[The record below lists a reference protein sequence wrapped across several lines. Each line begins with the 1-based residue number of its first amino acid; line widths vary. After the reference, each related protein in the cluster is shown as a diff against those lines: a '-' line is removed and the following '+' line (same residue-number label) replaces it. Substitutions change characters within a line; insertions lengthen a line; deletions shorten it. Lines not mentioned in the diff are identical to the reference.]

1 MSGGMR
7 KSYETALTTVG
18 VTGVHIASAPKSG
31 AVILKEL
38 FSHHDIRCLALV
50 DYPQTCALGWDAP
63 NLVGV
68 CHVPQGIMGT
78 GPFVSRLLEIHRET
92 FLHIVIPCDD
102 EDVAALA
109 SGASELADY
118 GIDTL
123 LPMPNS
129 VEAVKKANFQ
139 KTLEKIGI
147 HVPRQQTI
155 WNLEELNEISIGL
168 PLIVKGRLIHAYLAR
183 SYTEVRAFAAK
194 LFDVWGEPVVLQ
206 EYIRGAE
213 FSVTAVAD
221 RNSSLVGACAIR
233 KVGIS
238 EQGKTWMAVTVS
250 PDAFI
255 PFIEGLLKE
264 LHWIG
269 PLEME
274 FIVNAD
280 DSSPVAIEIN
290 PRFPAWVPVARY
302 AGADLVKLVVEIC
315 KGEANSTLIAEPGM
329 CFART
334 YHTGIFAMER
344 LAKLHT
350 HQKYIVEHRGDRK
363 NNDLGRKK

>member
-1 MSGGMR
+1 MSR
-7 KSYETALTTVG
+7 DIRNSYQPALTTVG

-38 FSHHDIRCLALV
+38 FSHYDIQCLALV

-68 CHVPQGIMGT
+68 YQVPQGIT
-78 GPFVSRLLEIHRET
+78 GANPLVSRLLEIHQET
-92 FLHIVIPCDD
+92 FLDIVIPCDD

-109 SGASELADY
+109 NGASELANY

-123 LPMPNS
+123 LPLPNS
-129 VEAVKKANFQ
+129 VEAVKKANLQ
-139 KTLEKIGI
+139 KTLGKIGI

-155 WNLEELNEISIGL
+155 WNFQELNEISIE
-168 PLIVKGRLIHAYLAR
+168 PPIIVKGRLIHAYLAR
-183 SYTEVRAFAAK
+183 SYSEVRAFATK
-194 LFDVWGEPVVLQ
+194 LFDVWGEPVILQ
-206 EYIRGAE
+206 EYIIGSE
-213 FSVTAVAD
+213 FSVAAVAD
-221 RNSSLVGACAIR
+221 RNSNLAGACAIR

-255 PFIEGLLKE
+255 PSIEGLFKE
-264 LHWIG
+264 LHWSG

-280 DSSPVAIEIN
+280 SSNPVAIEIN
-290 PRFPAWVPVARY
+290 PRFPAWIPVARY

-315 KGEANSTLIAEPGM
+315 RGKTNNTLIADPGM

-334 YHTGIFAMER
+334 YHTGIYPMER

-350 HQKYIVEHRGDRK
+350 HQRYVVNHKGDY
-363 NNDLGRKK
+363 KKS